1 MSNPDEA
8 IKINRLR
15 KELSKS
21 DNLTSVDDEFHI
33 FEQLTNKHFN
43 KEMNREVYNE
53 RAKGTIRKEYAN
65 KADDQEGFARIKS
78 SLIGSSDKTT
88 KKSDIHNDWHS
99 NREQWWKYDKY
110 ASFSFANR
118 ASEVLSPLSK
128 GKFGFT
134 LSKMS

>member
-33 FEQLTNKHFN
+33 FEQLTNNHFN
-43 KEMNREVYNE
+43 KEMNREVQNE
-53 RAKGTIRKEYAN
+53 RVKGTISKEYAN
-65 KADDQEGFARIKS
+65 KANDQEGFARIKS
-78 SLIGSSDKTT
+78 SLMGSSDVAPKR
-88 KKSDIHNDWHS
+88 SDILNDWHS
-99 NREQWWKYDKY
+99 KKDVWWKYDKY